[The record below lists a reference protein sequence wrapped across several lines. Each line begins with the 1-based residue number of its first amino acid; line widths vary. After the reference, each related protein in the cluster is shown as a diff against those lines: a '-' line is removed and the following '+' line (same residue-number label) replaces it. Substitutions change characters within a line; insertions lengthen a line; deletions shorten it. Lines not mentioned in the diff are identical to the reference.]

1 MWLLMYM
8 HVSCTIRGQH
18 TQTRQIYTQRT
29 EGTMLINIDGT
40 VLSYIQCS
48 VEVLSADLVQD
59 GKVHSLYQL

>member
-1 MWLLMYM
+1 
-8 HVSCTIRGQH
+8 
-18 TQTRQIYTQRT
+18 
-29 EGTMLINIDGT
+29 MLINIDGT